1 MCIDYR
7 CVLTIVSKKYF
18 KEENVS
24 TFCKNMKSEVGLE
37 IFSNF

>member
-7 CVLTIVSKKYF
+7 CVLTIVSVKYF
-18 KEENVS
+18 V
-24 TFCKNMKSEVGLE
+24 KNKKSEVGLE